1 MRMEEERNRRSA
13 GRESQREMNR
23 EMREL
28 DRWRFFQR
36 KESVECFK

>member
-13 GRESQREMNR
+13 GREPQREMNR

-28 DRWRFFQR
+28 DR
-36 KESVECFK
+36 